1 MILGMFAK
9 GWDLSQ
15 CMESF
20 CDFAHRIFVPA
31 AVQSKGLL
39 GKAHTLARCLL
50 HEGLYN
56 SGPVISSFQD
66 SLGMTS
72 RIFDR
77 PAANTSRWKY
87 GVTTTKVNT
96 TTATVFSNYNLTDS
110 DGLRCSAE
118 EVTDRTQI
126 SEHSRK
132 LPLAS
137 YQRYARVHMDD
148 EPFLWEM

>member
-1 MILGMFAK
+1 MFAK

-20 CDFAHRIFVPA
+20 CEFAQRIFVPA
-31 AVQSKGLL
+31 AVQSNGMF
-39 GKAHTLARCLL
+39 GKANTLAQCLL
-50 HEGLYN
+50 HDALYK

-72 RIFDR
+72 RIFDQ
-77 PAANTSRWKY
+77 AAGNVSRWKY

-96 TTATVFSNYNLTDS
+96 ATAVVFSNYNLTALDGS
-110 DGLRCSAE
+110 DRSTE
-118 EVTDRTQI
+118 EAI
-126 SEHSRK
+126 HGPHASEHAQR
-132 LPLAS
+132 LPLTS
-137 YQRYARVHMDD
+137 YQRYARNNVDD